1 MSSPVAVRW
10 CEYRGWF
17 VSVQSLLVNVRRLSV
32 VRTLL
37 PAADIHREVARLGEE
52 ISRDYPEGTITV
64 IGVLTGCVVFLADL
78 IRELKRPVQIAF
90 VQASSYRGSATR
102 PGELTLDLDG
112 LPDLTGA
119 RILLLDDIFDTGRTL
134 AALTSR
140 LRLQKPRSI
149 RTAVLL
155 WKTDR
160 REVDLCPD
168 YWAFQIPDEFVVGY
182 GLDYDGQYR
191 SLRDIVVLEPHD
203 ISASADRG
211 AAEPGSSAS

>member
-1 MSSPVAVRW
+1 M
-10 CEYRGWF
+10 
-17 VSVQSLLVNVRRLSV
+17 
-32 VRTLL
+32 RTLL
-37 PAADIHREVARLGEE
+37 SAADIHREVTRLGDE

-64 IGVLTGCVVFLADL
+64 IGVLTGCVIFLADL
-78 IRELKRPVQIAF
+78 IRELRRPVRIAF

-112 LPDLTGA
+112 LPDIAGA
-119 RILLLDDIFDTGRTL
+119 QILLLDDIFDTGRTL
-134 AALTSR
+134 AALASR
-140 LRLQKPRSI
+140 LQQQQPRSI

-155 WKTDR
+155 WKTER

-191 SLRDIVVLEPHD
+191 SLRDIVALEPHD
-203 ISASADRG
+203 LASS
-211 AAEPGSSAS
+211 PGDGDDAFGPRTS